1 MAVAGTVL
9 GGYVE
14 GKGTVSIDVNNLLL
28 LSSTC
33 FSKFFAGDYFIED
46 ESVLPSC
53 VSA

>member
-14 GKGTVSIDVNNLLL
+14 GKDTVSIDVNNLLL
-28 LSSTC
+28 PSSTC
-33 FSKFFAGDYFIED
+33 FSTFFAGDNLIED
-46 ESVLPSC
+46 EPVMISY